1 MPKAAV
7 HPQTIAGLRAAIR
20 SRTTKEVLVDVP
32 ISRDTMLMLR
42 VSKAEVLRNIASL
55 EPDLPVGYTVFS
67 GHYDEVLISA
77 HYADYIDYPDD
88 E

>member
-1 MPKAAV
+1 
-7 HPQTIAGLRAAIR
+7 
-20 SRTTKEVLVDVP
+20 
-32 ISRDTMLMLR
+32 MLR